1 MLVYYHKNI
10 RSVKVASDATR
21 NAMSSSS
28 FLKVRLPCGLKMMVQ
43 KRHARFVPNKKITT
57 PSTEKRLDI
66 VILGYPN
73 VGKSTLLNSLVE
85 TKLAATTRKRNTT
98 RGEIMGVFNYRN
110 VQLAFYDTP
119 GFVRTSDAKADSTMQ
134 LRTIAAASALKAD
147 VVLLVVDANI
157 ALGNRKYEETFCEMV
172 QIASDNAKT
181 ELILVLNK
189 VDLVIPKSKL
199 LEVTFSLVSLING
212 IKLGPEGAKEA
223 RLDTTTFMVSAK
235 DDDGVIDLKNY
246 LIAVSKPKKWII
258 PKDKDK
264 KGSKVTN
271 LSAEERVQEIVLE
284 VLLEN
289 THHEIPY
296 IAGVDC
302 RSIDHTSTTRCQI
315 DVDILVDSKSQQRI
329 VVGQKGRTL
338 LKIRAAAVKYL
349 EIILK
354 KEVLLFLNIAVRDSE
369 DNEEET

>member
-1 MLVYYHKNI
+1 M
-10 RSVKVASDATR
+10 T
-21 NAMSSSS
+21 
-28 FLKVRLPCGLKMMVQ
+28 VQ
-43 KRHARFVPNKKITT
+43 KRHARFVPNKKIAT
-57 PSTEKRLDI
+57 PSSEKRLDI
-66 VILGYPN
+66 VILGHPN
-73 VGKSTLLNSLVE
+73 AGKSTLLNSLVE

-119 GFVRTSDAKADSTMQ
+119 GFVRTSDAREDSAMQ

-147 VVLLVVDANI
+147 VVLLVVDANT
-157 ALGNRKYEETFCEMV
+157 ALNKKRHEEAFCEMV

-181 ELILVLNK
+181 ELVLVLNK

-199 LEVTFSLVSLING
+199 LEVTFCFVSLING
-212 IKLGPEGAKEA
+212 IKLGPEGAKDA
-223 RLDTTTFMVSAK
+223 RLDTTTFMISAK

-246 LIAVSKPKKWII
+246 LIAIAKPKKWII

-264 KGSKVTN
+264 KSSKITN
-271 LSAEERVQEIVLE
+271 LSVEERVQEIVLE

-302 RSIDHTSTTRCQI
+302 RSIDHTSETRCQI

-329 VVGQKGRTL
+329 VVGQQGRTL

-349 EIILK
+349 EVILK
-354 KEVLLFLNIAVRDSE
+354 KEVLLFLNIAVRDG
-369 DNEEET
+369 DDDEEES